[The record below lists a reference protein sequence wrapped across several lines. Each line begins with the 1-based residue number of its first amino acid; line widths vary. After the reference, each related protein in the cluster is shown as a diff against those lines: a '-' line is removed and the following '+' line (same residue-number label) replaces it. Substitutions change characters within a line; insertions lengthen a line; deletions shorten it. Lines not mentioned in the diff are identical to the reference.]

1 MAVSNAKRL
10 MALKDESGK
19 PKRML
24 EDAKLDNPALR
35 DMLSKRVEPDRQ
47 A

>member
-1 MAVSNAKRL
+1 MDVSNAKRL

-24 EDAKLDNPALR
+24 EDAMLGNSALR
-35 DMLSKRVEPDRQ
+35 NGLSKRVEPDRQ
-47 A
+47 T

>member
-1 MAVSNAKRL
+1 

-24 EDAKLDNPALR
+24 EDANLDNLALR
-35 DMLSKRVEPDRQ
+35 DRPSKRVEPDRQ